1 MALWDGR
8 FEGTP
13 ALLMQRF
20 GESLSTD
27 LLMWKHDIAG
37 SKAHATMLHE
47 VGILDE
53 DELAAILGGL
63 DRVAEELAAGW
74 VPGIAL
80 EDIHMAVEHRLH
92 ELIGAPAGK
101 LHTAR
106 SRNDQVALD
115 VRLWL
120 REKLDALID
129 GTGALVEIL
138 VTRALEDGRVLVPG
152 TTHLQ
157 RAQPIWLAHQ
167 ILAFAWAL
175 QRDRERLQDCRRR
188 ANRSPL
194 GSAALAGTPHPI
206 DRMRTAE
213 LLGFDGVVE
222 NAMDGVSARDHV
234 IEAAAACAILASTL
248 SRMAEELVIWST
260 PEFSRIRLSDAW
272 STGSSIMPQKRN
284 PDAPE
289 LVRGR
294 TGRAYGGLMALL
306 TMVKSTP
313 MAYNRD
319 FQEDRPALFSAVQ
332 STLDSVAVM
341 AGCWES
347 LAVTADVKLDG
358 DFLLATELADYLAS
372 KGVPFREA
380 HHVTGR
386 LVKLCEDRGHDLR
399 GLDLDDLREACDA
412 FEQDVFGWL
421 QPEAAAE
428 RRTSRGGTA
437 WSEVT
442 RQAGLLRGLLA
453 G

>member
-1 MALWDGR
+1 VALWDGR

-13 ALLMQRF
+13 ALLMQRY

-27 LLMWKHDIAG
+27 LLMWRQDLAG
-37 SKAHATMLHE
+37 SRAHARMLCE
-47 VGILDE
+47 VGILDD
-53 DELAAILGGL
+53 DELEAILGGL
-63 DRVAEELAAGW
+63 DTVGEELEAGW
-74 VPGIAL
+74 VPGIEL

-92 ELIGAPAGK
+92 ELIGPAAGK

-106 SRNDQVALD
+106 SRNDQVATD

-120 REKLDALID
+120 REKLDELID
-129 GTGALVEIL
+129 AVGALVDVL
-138 VTRALEDGRVLVPG
+138 VDRAERDGKVLVPG

-157 RAQPIWLAHQ
+157 RAQPIWIAHQ
-167 ILAFAWAL
+167 ILAYAWML
-175 QRDRERLQDCRRR
+175 ERDRQRLSDCRKR
-188 ANRSPL
+188 ANLSPL

-206 DRMRTAE
+206 DRSRTAA

-222 NAMDGVSARDHV
+222 NAMDGVSSRDHL
-234 IEAAAACAILASTL
+234 IEAASACAILSSHL

-260 PEFSRIRLSDAW
+260 PEFSRVRLGDEW

-294 TGRAYGGLMALL
+294 TARAYGGLFGLL

-313 MAYNRD
+313 LAYNRD
-319 FQEDRPALFSAVQ
+319 FQEDRPALFPAVL
-332 STLDSVAVM
+332 STLDSVRVM

-347 LAVTADVKLDG
+347 LEITADVPLEG

-386 LVKLCEDRGHDLR
+386 LVKLCEDRGTDLR
-399 GLDLDDLREACDA
+399 GLTLDDLTAAHEAFA
-412 FEQDVFGWL
+412 ADVFDWL
-421 QPEAAAE
+421 QPRAAAE

-437 WSEVT
+437 WSEVI
-442 RQAGLLRGLLA
+442 RQAALLRARLRS
-453 G
+453 